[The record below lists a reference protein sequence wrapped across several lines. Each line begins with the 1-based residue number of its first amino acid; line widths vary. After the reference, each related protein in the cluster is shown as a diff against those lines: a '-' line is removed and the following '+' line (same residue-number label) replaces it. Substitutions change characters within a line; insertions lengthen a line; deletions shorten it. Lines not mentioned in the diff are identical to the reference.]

1 MLMIF
6 TNRFD
11 AAKELAKKLQKYKN
25 NKNAIILAI
34 PRGGV
39 QTGYILAKE
48 LNLKLDI
55 VLTKKIGYP
64 GNAEYAIGSV
74 SLKSKFINEKHKD
87 ISHDYIE
94 SEVKRIRKIL
104 KERYKK
110 YLGDKKPTS
119 LKNKIVIITDDG
131 VATGSTILAAIELI
145 KREEPKKIIVAVP
158 VGPADT
164 IKQLK
169 KKADEV
175 ICLLIPEMFYAIG
188 QFYQEFTQVED
199 EEAIR
204 LLKEVS
210 K

>member
-64 GNAEYAIGSV
+64 GNAEYAIG
-74 SLKSKFINEKHKD
+74 
-87 ISHDYIE
+87 
-94 SEVKRIRKIL
+94 
-104 KERYKK
+104 
-110 YLGDKKPTS
+110 
-119 LKNKIVIITDDG
+119 
-131 VATGSTILAAIELI
+131 
-145 KREEPKKIIVAVP
+145 
-158 VGPADT
+158 
-164 IKQLK
+164 
-169 KKADEV
+169 
-175 ICLLIPEMFYAIG
+175 
-188 QFYQEFTQVED
+188 
-199 EEAIR
+199 
-204 LLKEVS
+204 
-210 K
+210 